1 MKEIILS
8 VIMIF
13 GLGGFKSMRPDV
25 ISDFIIKNYNLR
37 MRIINENPSLIS
49 QKANVSYL
57 KKLDEYSFNI
67 AWRKGGSYNL
77 GFWGLFSTY
86 ILKLDVVFL
95 SD

>member
-49 QKANVSYL
+49 QKANVSYF
-57 KKLDEYSFNI
+57 KK
-67 AWRKGGSYNL
+67 
-77 GFWGLFSTY
+77 T
-86 ILKLDVVFL
+86 
-95 SD
+95 